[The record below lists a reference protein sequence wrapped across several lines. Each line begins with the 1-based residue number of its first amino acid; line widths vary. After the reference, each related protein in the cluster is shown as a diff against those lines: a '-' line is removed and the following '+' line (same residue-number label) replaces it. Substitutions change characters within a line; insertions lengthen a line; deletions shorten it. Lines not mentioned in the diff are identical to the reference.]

1 MELNSGNFNKL
12 NNNERKF
19 LIIKL
24 PADVQNVQN
33 AIGALGGRDKIFNK
47 VKLLKLVL

>member
-1 MELNSGNFNKL
+1 MELNSSTFNKL

-24 PADVQNVQN
+24 PADVQNPQN
-33 AIGALGGRDKIFNK
+33 AIEALGGRDKIYNK
-47 VKLLKLVL
+47 VKIN